1 MVHPALSTILKRLQ
15 DSLKK
20 IYGPELKDLI
30 LFGSQAKNTAKE
42 DSDID
47 IAIVLQNSFDLDQEL
62 EKTSVVIADICLE
75 YDILINRIFM
85 DNEYFKGHQSAL
97 VRNIQ
102 QEGIYL

>member
-1 MVHPALSTILKRLQ
+1 MVHPALSAILERLR
-15 DSLKK
+15 DSLKR

-47 IAIVLQNSFDLDQEL
+47 IAIILKHNFDLDQEL
-62 EKTSVVIADICLE
+62 EKTSAIIADICLE

-85 DNEYFKGHQSAL
+85 DNEYFEKHRSAL
-97 VRNIQ
+97 IRNIQ
-102 QEGIYL
+102 REGTYL